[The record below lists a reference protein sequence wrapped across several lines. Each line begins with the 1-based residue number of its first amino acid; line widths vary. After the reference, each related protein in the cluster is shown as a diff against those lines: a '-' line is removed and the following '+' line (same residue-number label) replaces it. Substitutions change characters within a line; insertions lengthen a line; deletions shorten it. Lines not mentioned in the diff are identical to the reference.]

1 MHPRMSEGYSR
12 SRTATLS
19 IGIPLTAIAAEVL
32 RDATETPFAILLIS
46 VTMLPTCSQDPQGN
60 LVPAADVERAVLV
73 PAFGV
78 LAAFSLGIT
87 VVFTA
92 LAAVLRSEATLV
104 ILAAASNL
112 AWNGIGT
119 ESASSRKRLLSKG
132 GSK

>member
-1 MHPRMSEGYSR
+1 MSEGYSR

-119 ESASSRKRLLSKG
+119 ESASSRKRLLSTS